1 MMLFMQR
8 ARNAV
13 CTTFLKA
20 RRYAETCF
28 YGIIRYFPKLSQF
41 RRINIF
47 QADEHM
53 RVIRFLVRWSLQK
66 CKRCRKQEVC
76 A

>member
-1 MMLFMQR
+1 MMLFMLR

-20 RRYAETCF
+20 RRYAEICF
-28 YGIIRYFPKLSQF
+28 CGIIRHFPKLSQF
-41 RRINIF
+41 RRINVF

-53 RVIRFLVRWSLQK
+53 RVIRFLVRWSLK
-66 CKRCRKQEVC
+66 NRRFCRKQEVC

>member
-1 MMLFMQR
+1 MMLFMLR

-13 CTTFLKA
+13 YTMFLKA

-28 YGIIRYFPKLSQF
+28 CGIIRYFPKLSQF

-47 QADEHM
+47 QTDEHM
-53 RVIRFLVRWSLQK
+53 RVIRFLIRQGLK
-66 CKRCRKQEVC
+66 KLGFCRKQEVC

>member
-1 MMLFMQR
+1 MLYARRSLKQDDMQR
-8 ARNAV
+8 FVFAV
-13 CTTFLKA
+13 SSA
-20 RRYAETCF
+20 
-28 YGIIRYFPKLSQF
+28 ISQKLSQF

-47 QADEHM
+47 QTDEHM

>member
-1 MMLFMQR
+1 MMLFMLR

-13 CTTFLKA
+13 CTMFLKA

-28 YGIIRYFPKLSQF
+28 CGIICHFPKLSQF

-47 QADEHM
+47 QTDEHM
-53 RVIRFLVRWSLQK
+53 RVIRFLVRWSLK
-66 CKRCRKQEVC
+66 NRRFCRKQEVC

>member
-28 YGIIRYFPKLSQF
+28 CGIIRHFPKLSQF

-47 QADEHM
+47 QTDEHM
-53 RVIRFLVRWSLQK
+53 RVIRFLVRWSLK
-66 CKRCRKQEVC
+66 KRRFCRKQEVC